1 MPNLKPHNTSNLSSH
16 LSSLQRKHSFTLIE
30 LLVVIAI
37 IAILAGM
44 LLPALNHAKIIA
56 RAISCK
62 NNVRQTGIAFAFYK
76 DDWNNYYYAPYGTS
90 ARPNYKDPTPSA
102 GSPSS
107 YATILRWNGYIKNWK
122 SLRCVGGPQTQYQ
135 GETDDIYGNN
145 EVFGVPYNRNTSNF
159 RGLYV
164 ECSNK
169 GFTRTGGY
177 GTVFTGIPP
186 TEVLQA
192 VCSINANT
200 KLQGGL
206 VSFQDEFSD
215 NTSAN
220 YVNLVHNGKAN
231 AVMWDGHCSEVE
243 RKASR
248 VFVPRC
254 DQIKLYPVVR
264 VYIKGVVVERGAL

>member
-62 NNVRQTGIAFAFYK
+62 NNVRQTGVAFAFYK

-90 ARPNYKDPTPSA
+90 ARPNYKDPSPSE
-102 GSPSS
+102 GSPAS
-107 YATILRWNGYIKNWK
+107 YATMLRWNGYIKNWK
-122 SLRCVGGPQTQYQ
+122 SLRCVSGPQPLYQ
-135 GETDDIYGNN
+135 GELDDIYGNN
-145 EVFGVPYNRNTSNF
+145 QVFGVPYNRNTSNF
-159 RGLYV
+159 NGLYV

-169 GFTRTGGY
+169 GFTTSGGY
-177 GTVFTGIPP
+177 GTAFTGIPP
-186 TEVLQA
+186 TEILQA

-200 KLQGGL
+200 KVQGAL

-215 NTSAN
+215 NTSSN

-243 RKASR
+243 RKATR

-264 VYIKGVVVERGAL
+264 VYEKGVVRYRPAL